1 MIGVGLRGGQGNVAR
16 PLTRRKTDHYTGAFT
31 EFGQG
36 LTLLPLPWGLTRQK
50 QELQG
55 CRRRPVVR
63 FDRVCKGDR
72 MRKFSSQAVVLAL
85 IAGLGVAVTGCGQVK
100 MIQAR
105 MALKDGHTA
114 YQQQNYRGA
123 VEAYETA
130 IAADPTQT
138 EAYFYLGNS
147 YDNQFRPTRKG
158 EPENDALLE
167 KAIANYKLAAEREQ
181 RPELK
186 RLALQYLA
194 NAYGSDK
201 LNDPAQSEPVVQQLI
216 QMDPGEPVNYFAL
229 SRIYEDSGDYENAEA
244 TLVKAREMKA
254 NDPAVYTTLA
264 AYYNRQGEFDKSME
278 ALKARADREP
288 NNPEAFYTMAT
299 YYWEKAYRD
308 FSLSDGEKMKYVQL
322 GIEAINKAL
331 MLNDQYME
339 ALVYKNLLLRV
350 QANLERNPARQQALL
365 REATELQNRAE
376 EIRKQN
382 LAGPAGAAPAG
393 TSGRRD

>member
-1 MIGVGLRGGQGNVAR
+1 M
-16 PLTRRKTDHYTGAFT
+16 
-31 EFGQG
+31 
-36 LTLLPLPWGLTRQK
+36 
-50 QELQG
+50 
-55 CRRRPVVR
+55 
-63 FDRVCKGDR
+63 R
-72 MRKFSSQAVVLAL
+72 MFSSQAVVLAL
-85 IAGLGVAVTGCGQVK
+85 VAGLGLTAAGCGQVK
-100 MIQAR
+100 MIQSR

-123 VEAYETA
+123 VEAYEKA

-147 YDNQFRPTRKG
+147 YDNQYRPTRRG
-158 EPENDALLE
+158 EAENDALLE
-167 KAIANYKLAAEREQ
+167 KAISNYRLAAEREQ

-216 QMDPGEPVNYFAL
+216 QMDPSEPVNYFAL

-322 GIEAINKAL
+322 GIEAINKSL
-331 MLNDQYME
+331 MLNAQYME

-382 LAGPAGAAPAG
+382 AAQPAAAAPAG
-393 TSGRRD
+393 TSGRNE

>member
-1 MIGVGLRGGQGNVAR
+1 
-16 PLTRRKTDHYTGAFT
+16 
-31 EFGQG
+31 
-36 LTLLPLPWGLTRQK
+36 
-50 QELQG
+50 
-55 CRRRPVVR
+55 
-63 FDRVCKGDR
+63 

-85 IAGLGVAVTGCGQVK
+85 VAGFGVAATGCGQYR

-130 IAADPTQT
+130 IEADPNQT

-147 YDNQFRPTRKG
+147 YDNQYRPTRRG
-158 EPENDALLE
+158 EAENDALLE
-167 KAIANYKLAAEREQ
+167 KAISNYKLAAEREQ

-216 QMDPGEPVNYFAL
+216 QMDPSEPVNYFAL
-229 SRIYEDSGDYENAEA
+229 ARIYEDSGDYENAEA
-244 TLVKAREMKA
+244 TLVKAREMKG

-278 ALKARADREP
+278 ALKARSDREP

-308 FSLSDGEKMKYVQL
+308 FSLSDAEKMKYVQA
-322 GIEAINKAL
+322 GIEAINKSL
-331 MLNDQYME
+331 MLNDRYME
-339 ALVYKNLLLRV
+339 ALVYKNLLLRL
-350 QANLERNPARQQALL
+350 QANLEKDPAKQQQLIKDADKL
-365 REATELQNRAE
+365 RDKAQEL
-376 EIRKQN
+376 RKQKA
-382 LAGPAGAAPAG
+382 AGV
-393 TSGRRD
+393 S

>member
-1 MIGVGLRGGQGNVAR
+1 MRNV
-16 PLTRRKTDHYTGAFT
+16 
-31 EFGQG
+31 
-36 LTLLPLPWGLTRQK
+36 
-50 QELQG
+50 
-55 CRRRPVVR
+55 
-63 FDRVCKGDR
+63 
-72 MRKFSSQAVVLAL
+72 SSPAVVVAL
-85 IAGLGVAVTGCGQVK
+85 VAGLGVAATGCGQVS

-114 YQQQNYRGA
+114 YQQQDYRGA
-123 VEAYETA
+123 VEAYEKA

-147 YDNQFRPTRKG
+147 YDNQYRPTRRG
-158 EPENDALLE
+158 EAANDALLTQAVE
-167 KAIANYKLAAEREQ
+167 NYKKAAELEQ

-194 NAYGSDK
+194 NAYGADK

-216 QMDPGEPVNYFAL
+216 QMDPTEPVNYFAL
-229 SRIYEDSGDYENAEA
+229 ARIYEDSGDYENAEA

-254 NDPAVYTTLA
+254 TDPAVYTTLA

-278 ALKARADREP
+278 ALIARSEREP
-288 NNPEAFYTMAT
+288 NNPEAFYTIAT

-308 FSLSDGEKMKYVQL
+308 FSLNDGEKLKFVQL
-322 GIEAINKAL
+322 GIGAVDKAL
-331 MLNDQYME
+331 SLNDQYME

-365 REATELQNRAE
+365 REATELSNRAE
-376 EIRKQN
+376 ELRKQKT
-382 LAGPAGAAPAG
+382 ASPAPAPAG
-393 TSGRRD
+393 GRS

>member
-1 MIGVGLRGGQGNVAR
+1 
-16 PLTRRKTDHYTGAFT
+16 
-31 EFGQG
+31 
-36 LTLLPLPWGLTRQK
+36 
-50 QELQG
+50 
-55 CRRRPVVR
+55 
-63 FDRVCKGDR
+63 
-72 MRKFSSQAVVLAL
+72 MRKFLSQVVVLAL
-85 IAGLGVAVTGCGQVK
+85 VAGVGVAAAGCSQYK
-100 MIQAR
+100 MLQAR

-114 YQQQNYRGA
+114 YQVQDYRGA

-147 YDNQFRPTRKG
+147 YDNQYRPTRRG
-158 EPENDALLE
+158 EPANDALLE
-167 KAIANYKLAAEREQ
+167 NAIENYKKATELEQ

-216 QMDPGEPVNYFAL
+216 QMDPSDPVNYFAL
-229 SRIYEDSGDYENAEA
+229 ARIYEDSGDYENAEA
-244 TLVKAREMKA
+244 TLVKAREMRA

-278 ALKARADREP
+278 ALTARADREP
-288 NNPEAFYTMAT
+288 SNPEAFYTMAT

-322 GIEAINKAL
+322 GVEAINKAL
-331 MLNDQYME
+331 MLNAQYME

-382 LAGPAGAAPAG
+382 ASAPAG
-393 TSGRRD
+393 TAGRSD